1 MGGLVLQQCTLRSSI
16 NACAGCIVCLQGD
29 ICSGII
35 AIHNQHA
42 IALVGRLS
50 KGSVVAVELFDS
62 LGEVILLEDDNK
74 HNVEQT

>member
-1 MGGLVLQQCTLRSSI
+1 MLGLGALC
-16 NACAGCIVCLQGD
+16 ACR
-29 ICSGII
+29 GISVQAFI